1 MIVREE
7 NDSFVLIEQHEH
19 DQISGEFAKHWREQP
34 RPFEPTIYAI
44 ANHDLAWQEIDKSV
58 RWNEATGKP
67 YAFTNYPTGPKLRA
81 YSGGLDL
88 LESRSPYAACLCS
101 MHYTTIV
108 RGSEG
113 EEGKRFE
120 ESETKRQQRLK
131 KEMSAEELDNLE
143 RNLRF
148 LKLCDGLSLFVCLN
162 EPGETAYPP
171 PCPNGF
177 SFEGAKL
184 EPVWEDRSTLRL
196 DPNPFSEPFDLSVP
210 YALIKKDGTP
220 AGSNRLE
227 LRVTC

>member
-7 NDSFVLIEQHEH
+7 PDSFMLVEQHEH
-19 DQISGEFAKHWREQP
+19 DQISGEFAKRWREQP

-44 ANHDLAWQEIDKSV
+44 ANHDLAWQEIDKAV

-67 YAFTNYPTGPKLRA
+67 YAFINYPIEPKLRA

-101 MHYTTIV
+101 MHYVTIV
-108 RGSEG
+108 QGSEG
-113 EEGKRFE
+113 EEGHRFE
-120 ESETKRQQRLK
+120 ASETARQQRL
-131 KEMSAEELDNLE
+131 ERDMSAEELDNLE
-143 RNLRF
+143 HNLRL
-148 LKLCDGLSLFVCLN
+148 LKLCDGLSLFICLN

-177 SFEGAKL
+177 ELAGQRY

-196 DPNPFSEPFDLSVP
+196 DPNPFSEPFDLVVP
-210 YALIKKDGTP
+210 YTLIEKSGRS
-220 AGSNRLE
+220 AGSNHFE